1 MHSSFRRALKH
12 LVTRDE
18 EKVSAL
24 NDVWKKMSRLY
35 REVFGL
41 VQFYHERY
49 QFDKA
54 TTFTRCVS
62 DPTYEH
68 ALISMNCF

>member
-1 MHSSFRRALKH
+1 MYSSFWRVLKH

-41 VQFYHERY
+41 VHGDIQR
-49 QFDKA
+49 
-54 TTFTRCVS
+54 TTRIPKVYKQSAPGVEGCYLYSV
-62 DPTYEH
+62 PR
-68 ALISMNCF
+68 